1 MGFHVELKENV
12 VKMRCWMW
20 VSLIVAMLLPLAYA
34 NCPEPALGKYL
45 GWEER
50 FSGELNLG
58 GNTSAENFD
67 VTVERILGGDVIW
80 VNILRDK
87 SQYARDSIASGKD
100 GALKKSDVMVELHNA
115 FGTKAN
121 ISIYTPQKANITAN
135 VTNID
140 LLKIESDVIKLL
152 PGEVFRIDFEINN
165 TGELEAMD
173 IRITPQF
180 GDFEILDTDA
190 RDMTSICPG
199 STQDFKYT
207 LKTPDLRG
215 EFNYTLYLRFEYT
228 DENIETG
235 EANHRLTYYPFNV
248 EISPAQLSVS
258 RSSGNWTLKNPGRD
272 ISFKVTMNNSGSAMA
287 YNVEWSADLPPYAQ
301 VSEGTTSFKGNIL
314 EGKTKTFNYKMVSDD
329 SIICSGISS
338 VTYQDRYG
346 NNYTAFSINET
357 FRFSPFIT
365 INKNINNKYQEYF
378 DPIKTIFQGTTMR
391 EIDEEDWWDKGEGD
405 ETTSD
410 DIEITLDRTRN
421 LNVTVQIKNM
431 GNAVARGL
439 SVSDTVEGAA
449 LTGTTSWRGALQPGE
464 EASYTYTLVSLDQ
477 RNILVDTNVIY
488 LDVDPASFKPSIEG
502 IAGRPQLRY
511 CTVTLKN
518 VEFGNNEKL
527 FALVPELILNL
538 STKKVLAGS
547 EFDFY
552 VNLTNNGS
560 DSVHDVLV
568 HIDTT
573 ELKSGVKYGGE
584 ILEGQSLYYL
594 QELKAEHY
602 PDGTLRG
609 WTPTNM
615 TYNLV
620 LRAPEVETQEGFN
633 ITVTVNYTDF
643 YGEVHSKNKTTTVTV
658 LKAKPAYE
666 VATLEKKNLTVVSGG
681 PGEIDIDSYG
691 DAYIKLKNTGFAD
704 LENVTIK
711 IKVPQGIELYSN
723 DTAWHGRVVAE
734 LRRNDTWYGFEG
746 EVAWNGSLK
755 SGEELTLPFLIR
767 GKKAG
772 IYEIN
777 ASLEFNAH
785 KLSGIIPLKV
795 KGAILDITK
804 SISDPLI
811 TIDGTAVVT
820 VSATNIGESSAM
832 FVKII
837 DHVPANFDIVG
848 EAEAE
853 VEELK
858 SGERATLKYTLIP
871 QKVGSYTIKKAEL
884 EWTDEFGNEYAKKS
898 SALAIEVIEAAP
910 TPTKE
915 PPVEEPT
922 KLTKKQIAATALFAL
937 VFLLIMFKFLTLSKH
952 IKEE

>member
-1 MGFHVELKENV
+1 MGFRVELKENV
-12 VKMRCWMW
+12 GKMRCFMW
-20 VSLIVAMLLPLAYA
+20 ASLIAFMLLPLAYA
-34 NCPEPALGKYL
+34 DCPEPTPGKYP

-58 GNTSAENFD
+58 GNASTENFD
-67 VTVERILGGDVIW
+67 VIVERILGGDVIW

-87 SQYARDSIASGKD
+87 SQYARDSVASGKD
-100 GALKKSDVMVELHNA
+100 GILKKSDVLVELHNA
-115 FGTKAN
+115 SGTKAN

-140 LLKIESDVIKLL
+140 LLKIESDIIKLL

-165 TGELEAMD
+165 TGELEARD

-199 STQDFKYT
+199 STQEFKYT

-235 EANHRLTYYPFNV
+235 EANHRLTYYLFNV

-272 ISFKVTMNNSGSAMA
+272 ISFKVTMNNSGSEGA
-287 YNVEWSADLPPYAQ
+287 YNVEWSADLPPYVQ
-301 VSEGTTSFKGNIL
+301 VSEGTTSFKGSIL
-314 EGKTKTFNYKMVSDD
+314 EGKTRTFNYDMVTDD
-329 SIICSGISS
+329 PIICSGISS
-338 VTYQDRYG
+338 VIYQDRYG
-346 NNYTAFSINET
+346 NNYTSFSANDT

-378 DPIKTIFQGTTMR
+378 DPIKTIFQGTTTH
-391 EIDEEDWWDKGEGD
+391 EIDEDDWWDKGERD

-410 DIEITLDRTRN
+410 DIEISLNRTRN
-421 LNVTVQIKNM
+421 LNVTVKIKNM
-431 GNAVARGL
+431 GNAAARGL
-439 SVSDTVEGAA
+439 SVNDTVEGAA
-449 LTGTTSWRGALQPGE
+449 LTGTTSWSGSLQPGE
-464 EASYTYTLVSLDQ
+464 EASYTYTMVSLDQ
-477 RNILVDTNVIY
+477 RNISVDTNVKY
-488 LDVDPASFKPSIEG
+488 FDVDPASFKPPQEG
-502 IAGRPQLRY
+502 IEGRPQLRY

-518 VEFGNNEKL
+518 VEFGSDEKL
-527 FALVPELILNL
+527 FALVPQLILNL
-538 STKKVLAGS
+538 STLRVLAGS
-547 EFDFY
+547 EFDFS

-560 DSVHDVLV
+560 DSVHDMLV

-573 ELKSGVKYGGE
+573 ELKSGVKFGGE
-584 ILEGQSLYYL
+584 ILEGQPLYYL
-594 QELKAEHY
+594 KELKAKHY
-602 PDGTLRG
+602 QDGSLQS

-620 LRAPEVETQEGFN
+620 LRAPDVETGKSFN
-633 ITVTVNYTDF
+633 IIVTANYTDF
-643 YGEVHSKNKTTTVTV
+643 YGEVHSKNKTINITV
-658 LKAKPAYE
+658 LRARPAYE
-666 VATLEKKNLTVVSGG
+666 VATLEKKNLTVTSGG
-681 PGEIDIDSYG
+681 PGEIDLDSYG
-691 DAYIKLKNTGFAD
+691 EAFIKLKNTGFAD

-711 IKVPQGIELYSN
+711 IKVPPGLELYSN

-746 EVAWNGSLK
+746 EASWNGSLN
-755 SGEELTLPFLIR
+755 SGEEQTLPFLIR
-767 GKKAG
+767 GKKSGLYDISAT
-772 IYEIN
+772 
-777 ASLEFNAH
+777 LEFNAH
-785 KLSGIIPLKV
+785 NLSGIIPLKV

-811 TIDGTAVVT
+811 TADGSTVVT
-820 VSATNIGESSAM
+820 VSATNIGETSAR

-837 DHVPANFDIVG
+837 DHVPPNFDVVG
-848 EAEAE
+848 DAEAD

-858 SGERATLKYTLIP
+858 PGEKATLKYTLIP
-871 QKVGSYTIKKAEL
+871 QRAGSYTLKKAEL
-884 EWTDEFGNEYAKKS
+884 EWTDELGNEYAKKS
-898 SALAIEVIEAAP
+898 SAAALEVVEAAP
-910 TPTKE
+910 PPTKE
-915 PPVEEPT
+915 PPVEEPQ
-922 KLTKKQIAATALFAL
+922 KLTRKQIAATALFAL
-937 VFLLIMFKFLTLSKH
+937 VFLLIMFKFLTLSKP